1 MKLALGTAQFG
12 LQYGINNKNGIPD
25 EKQLLDILNKAY
37 QESIDTIDTS
47 ISYGNAEK
55 RIAKLSLKKFKIIS
69 KTIELKSKN
78 DLLNSFKE
86 SINNLGINR
95 LDGYLIHNVENL
107 LDYPELWETMISIK
121 KQKLVKKIGVSIY
134 TPKQLNS
141 ILKKNII
148 PDIIQLP
155 YSLLDRKF
163 EKYFSRLKKLS
174 IEIHVR
180 SVFLQGL
187 YFMNPEDLSEN
198 LIPLKYYLISIQDI
212 CKKLEV
218 LIAELALNFV
228 YSNRLIDKIIVGVDS
243 EEQLTLNVN
252 MIKNWDKS
260 KNSKMKK
267 LVKSITVAEKKLL
280 NPSNWF

>member
-163 EKYFSRLKKLS
+163 EKYFSRLKKLN

-243 EEQLTLNVN
+243 EEHLTLNVN

>member
-163 EKYFSRLKKLS
+163 EKYFSRLKKLN